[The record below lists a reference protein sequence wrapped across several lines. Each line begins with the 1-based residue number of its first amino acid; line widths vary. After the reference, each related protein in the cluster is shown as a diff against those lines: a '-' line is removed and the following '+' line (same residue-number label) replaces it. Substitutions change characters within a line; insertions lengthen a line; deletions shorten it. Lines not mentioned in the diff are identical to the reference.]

1 MPQIGTYRVFVGLV
15 GGDLIASDPHHLAVP
30 DFMTAVELEKQLHEK
45 MTEEWF
51 KLKQAGRLFDLE
63 KISEGETP
71 SLHGGHFAVN
81 PDHMLWVNTELI
93 SLERAGQQTPP
104 AQST

>member
-15 GGDLIASDPHHLAVP
+15 GGALLCSDPHHLAVP
-30 DFMTAVELEKQLHEK
+30 DFMTAIELEKQLHEK

-51 KLKQAGRLFDLE
+51 KVRQAGRLFDLE
-63 KISEGETP
+63 KVSEGEMP
-71 SLHGGHFAVN
+71 RLYGGWFAVN
-81 PDHMLWVNTELI
+81 PDHVLWVNTELI
-93 SLERAGQQTPP
+93 SLEPAGQQTPP